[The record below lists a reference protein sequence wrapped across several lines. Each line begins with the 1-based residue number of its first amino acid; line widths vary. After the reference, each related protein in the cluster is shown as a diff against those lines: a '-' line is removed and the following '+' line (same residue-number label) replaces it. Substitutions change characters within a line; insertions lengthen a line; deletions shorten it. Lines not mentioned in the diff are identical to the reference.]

1 VIAYSAST
9 PKERAMKEGM
19 ISSNEPGLYRE
30 GKWGIRIEN
39 LVVNTPVA
47 NPTETEFGQFLNF
60 ETITYCPIDTR
71 LIEPA
76 LLTQIEID
84 WLNDYH
90 SQVYAELKDRVKGAA
105 LEWLTQRTKAI

>member
-1 VIAYSAST
+1 
-9 PKERAMKEGM
+9 M

-39 LVVNTPVA
+39 LVVNMSVA
-47 NPTETEFGQFLNF
+47 SPTETEFGKFLNF

-71 LIEPA
+71 LIDKS
-76 LLTQIEID
+76 LLDQVEID

-90 SQVYAELKDRVKGAA
+90 SQVYAELKDRVDGAA
-105 LEWLTQRTKAI
+105 LDWLTERTQAI